1 MNILIQ
7 MWNTAANYTQW
18 QAIWISSVFLLINGG
33 LCATVWYV
41 QRLTII
47 RYGYT
52 KSRQKRIK
60 KEFKAQTLA
69 DKILL
74 RRLRKEA
81 TVANPILNLCVVT
94 NYLNIVA
101 IGAEIIGYIGT
112 IITCGQGW
120 ALTLVLLSGFISF
133 CIMAFAH
140 SLGGLL
146 WIPSERKRW
155 QP

>member
-18 QAIWISSVFLLINGG
+18 QDIWISSALLFINGG
-33 LCATVWYV
+33 LCVTIWHV

-60 KEFKAQTLA
+60 KEFKTQTLA

-74 RRLRKEA
+74 RKLRRES
-81 TVANPILNLCVVT
+81 TIANPILSLCIVV

-101 IGAEIIGYIGT
+101 VGGEIIGYIGT
-112 IITCGQGW
+112 IITRGQGW

-146 WIPSERKRW
+146 WIPTERRRW

>member
-18 QAIWISSVFLLINGG
+18 QAIWISSVFLLINVG
-33 LCATVWYV
+33 LCAAVWYV
-41 QRLTII
+41 QKLTII

-52 KSRQKRIK
+52 KSRQKRVK
-60 KEFKAQTLA
+60 KAFKTQALA

-74 RRLRKEA
+74 RKLRKEA

-94 NYLNIVA
+94 NYLNIVVV
-101 IGAEIIGYIGT
+101 GCEIIGYIGT
-112 IITCGQGW
+112 IITRGQGW

>member
-1 MNILIQ
+1 MNILVQ
-7 MWNTAANYTQW
+7 MWNTAANYTRW
-18 QAIWISSVFLLINGG
+18 QATWISSVFLLINVG
-33 LCATVWYV
+33 LCAAVWYV
-41 QRLTII
+41 QKLTII

-52 KSRQKRIK
+52 KSRQKRVK
-60 KEFKAQTLA
+60 KAFKTQALA

-74 RRLRKEA
+74 RKLRKEA

-101 IGAEIIGYIGT
+101 VGCEIIGYIGT

-133 CIMAFAH
+133 CITAFVH
-140 SLGGLL
+140 SVGGLL
-146 WIPSERKRW
+146 WIPTERRRW
-155 QP
+155 RP